1 MKRVTGGA
9 APAEIWKAFM
19 APVLPHIRAEAIPGG
34 VAPGPAQPDL
44 IGNLIDGAENAAPAA
59 EAPIPDEAPQ
69 DGGQPPTQRPDN
81 PSQSAQPPF

>member
-1 MKRVTGGA
+1 
-9 APAEIWKAFM
+9 M

-34 VAPGPAQPDL
+34 AAPGPAQPDL

-69 DGGQPPTQRPDN
+69 GEPPPTLRPDT
-81 PSQSAQPPF
+81 PSQANPPPF